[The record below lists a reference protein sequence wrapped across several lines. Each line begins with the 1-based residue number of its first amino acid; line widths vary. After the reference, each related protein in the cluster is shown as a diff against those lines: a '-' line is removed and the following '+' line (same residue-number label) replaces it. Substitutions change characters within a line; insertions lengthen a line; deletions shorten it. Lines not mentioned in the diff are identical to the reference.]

1 VNIGSEFTV
10 KLPLIIKN
18 KEKTAVTDKDKDKA
32 SKKNKKLN
40 ILLIE
45 DNSINQLLAQTILNG
60 LGYEVTLAE
69 NGQIALDIL
78 SSNEIQFDIVL
89 MDLMMPVM
97 NGYEASTAIRKNER
111 NEIKNIPII
120 AITADVTSSV
130 KEKCFEIGINAYISK
145 PFDAKKLN
153 EKIVELTKF

>member
-1 VNIGSEFTV
+1 MNIGSEFTV

-18 KEKTAVTDKDKDKA
+18 KEKTAVTDKDKDKV

-97 NGYEASTAIRKNER
+97 NGYEA
-111 NEIKNIPII
+111 
-120 AITADVTSSV
+120 
-130 KEKCFEIGINAYISK
+130 
-145 PFDAKKLN
+145 
-153 EKIVELTKF
+153 